1 MALSKEKR
9 MTERKKTVL
18 ITGGTDGLGR
28 ATTLLLARKGYVVF
42 AAGRSSEKRQ
52 ELDRLAH
59 DKNLSIRTLE
69 MDVTDNLSV
78 EIGVE
83 FVLEKGGRIDV
94 LINNAG
100 VGYLAVVEELRL
112 EDLRKQFETNL
123 FGVLRV
129 TQAVLPH
136 MRAERS
142 GRILMMSS
150 VAGLISPPT
159 YGAYSSSKHAL
170 EGLTDSLR
178 LKCTRSALRSFWWSP
193 AISRRISN
201 KPRRNWPSPMRNR
214 LKPVPTPKSI
224 PARGREPTGVA
235 GAPKP
240 RRKIARSSCCTP
252 SNRRTRRRAIRSR
265 RWQSGLP
272 SQSGSCRI
280 RCWTPFSGGDSELY
294 AKASPANSKPGRTS
308 CSRATA
314 PISCAR
320 SREAGSRHNRRPPPG
335 WQIRS
340 HRRRRNRGSGCVR
353 S

>member
-1 MALSKEKR
+1 
-9 MTERKKTVL
+9 MTEAKKTVL

-28 ATTLLLARKGYVVF
+28 AATLLLARKGYAVF

-59 DKNLSIRTLE
+59 EETIPVRTLE

-83 FVLEKGGRIDV
+83 FVLEKGGGIDV

-100 VGYLAVVEELRL
+100 IGYMAVLEELRL

-136 MRAERS
+136 MRGRRT

-150 VAGLISPPT
+150 IAGLVSPPT

-178 LKCTRSALRSFWWSP
+178 LEMYPFGVEVILIEPGYIVTNFQQTAKELAQPYADRANSSPYAKIYSAASEG
-193 AISRRISN
+193 AN
-201 KPRRNWPSPMRNR
+201 
-214 LKPVPTPKSI
+214 
-224 PARGREPTGVA
+224 RGR
-235 GAPKP
+235 
-240 RRKIARSSCCTP
+240 RSSRTTP
-252 SNRRTRRRAIRSR
+252 EDCALVMLQAIESPHPKARYTVTPLARWTSLAKRVLPDTLLDSFLRRRFGIIREG
-265 RWQSGLP
+265 Q
-272 SQSGSCRI
+272 
-280 RCWTPFSGGDSELY
+280 
-294 AKASPANSKPGRTS
+294 PG
-308 CSRATA
+308 
-314 PISCAR
+314 
-320 SREAGSRHNRRPPPG
+320 
-335 WQIRS
+335 
-340 HRRRRNRGSGCVR
+340 
-353 S
+353 